1 MSLARTFLYAS
12 KPVND
17 RSAVTAILSPNFS
30 RNRSRLA
37 VSRSGNASPIATSVT
52 PSADDSTSSA
62 APVPRPPHPMRPTLI
77 ASLPAAWT
85 AGRKSTLGA
94 TAVATAA
101 EVAVFKKSRL
111 VASLMLFL
119 LTVFGDSRLD
129 PLQIVLF
136 FDGTNDAKPHER
148 GIGEPPD
155 ALRALGIPAVP
166 VRARPAARSPAQPGL
181 VIVPRPAARY
191 MRIPPIGRQQHRAD
205 RARREAA
212 VGVGFIPIEAPFSDV
227 SVHVVQ
233 TPAVRGLGA
242 DEVRM

>member
-85 AGRKSTLGA
+85 AGKKSTLGA

-101 EVAVFKKSRL
+101 VVAPFRKSRL
-111 VASLMLFL
+111 VVSLISFL
-119 LTVFGDSRLD
+119 LAIFGDRRSN
-129 PLQIVLF
+129 PFEIVLF
-136 FDGTNDAKPHER
+136 VDGANDAKPDER
-148 GIGEPPD
+148 GISEPPD
-155 ALRALGIPAVP
+155 ALRALGIAPVPEPAK
-166 VRARPAARSPAQPGL
+166 
-181 VIVPRPAARY
+181 
-191 MRIPPIGRQQHRAD
+191 H
-205 RARREAA
+205 
-212 VGVGFIPIEAPFSDV
+212 
-227 SVHVVQ
+227 
-233 TPAVRGLGA
+233 
-242 DEVRM
+242 